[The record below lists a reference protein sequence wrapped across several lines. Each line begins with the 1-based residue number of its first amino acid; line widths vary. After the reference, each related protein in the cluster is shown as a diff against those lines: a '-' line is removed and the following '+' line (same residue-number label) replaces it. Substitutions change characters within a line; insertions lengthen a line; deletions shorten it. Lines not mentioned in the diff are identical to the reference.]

1 MRPARRSGPTSALP
15 RSSKP
20 RLVRVIPTPHR
31 PPPRLQ
37 PGHPSVSG
45 RWAAAGSTEYPDV
58 VTEADLNGERAM
70 RALIEA
76 RYPDHGIL
84 GEEFGSTRLDADWVW
99 VLDPVDG
106 TRDFATGT
114 MTWGSLIGLCF
125 RSQPVL
131 GVIDQPVAGERWIGA
146 HGHPCAQRPSAT
158 VPLPTALAPVPAA
171 PLHASA
177 QCSSAAGWM
186 ESVCCWAGRN
196 TTAS

>member
-1 MRPARRSGPTSALP
+1 MEAAAVPAELLAFAHELADAAGAQIRPHFRVASLVQAKTGARHSD
-15 RSSKP
+15 
-20 RLVRVIPTPHR
+20 TP
-31 PPPRLQ
+31 PSQ
-37 PGHPSVSG
+37 GTPSVSG

-76 RYPDHGIL
+76 RYPNHGIL

-146 HGHPCAQRPSAT
+146 HGHPCAQRLRSCPCQLRS
-158 VPLPTALAPVPAA
+158 
-171 PLHASA
+171 
-177 QCSSAAGWM
+177 GWV
-186 ESVCCWAGRN
+186 EDEGRVLWAGRS
-196 TTAS
+196 TTAR

>member
-1 MRPARRSGPTSALP
+1 MRA
-15 RSSKP
+15 
-20 RLVRVIPTPHR
+20 IPTPH
-31 PPPRLQ
+31 PHCSQ
-37 PGHPSVSG
+37 GTPSFSG

-146 HGHPCAQRPSAT
+146 HGHLLQFEAIGEHHDSHGDPILSTPPVNKENCSIGAT
-158 VPLPTALAPVPAA
+158 LGGCGGGT
-171 PLHASA
+171 
-177 QCSSAAGWM
+177 GNI
-186 ESVCCWAGRN
+186 R
-196 TTAS
+196 T

>member
-1 MRPARRSGPTSALP
+1 
-15 RSSKP
+15 
-20 RLVRVIPTPHR
+20 
-31 PPPRLQ
+31 
-37 PGHPSVSG
+37 
-45 RWAAAGSTEYPDV
+45 
-58 VTEADLNGERAM
+58 M

-158 VPLPTALAPVPAA
+158 VPLPTAATRLSL
-171 PLHASA
+171 PLPLSLPRL
-177 QCSSAAGWM
+177 CTRRL
-186 ESVCCWAGRN
+186 SVRLRLNG
-196 TTAS
+196 